1 MKRSEERRVGKECKM
16 LYPLALYKVI
26 DLSASKIFLSV
37 AQPSD
42 PVKRPGGRDLPPL
55 DMVQKRRRILR
66 LYLTAIFLV
75 SAMLSYYIWQSSK
88 MFEVKLRINSIEK
101 DIKALENSNS
111 DLRIEISKLQALG
124 RIEEIA
130 TNDLGMRQP
139 SAKQQLFIIM
149 PEEWK
154 K

>member
-1 MKRSEERRVGKECKM
+1 M
-16 LYPLALYKVI
+16 LYPLVLYKVI
-26 DLSASKIFLSV
+26 HLSASKILLSV
-37 AQPSD
+37 TPSAD
-42 PVKRPGGRDLPPL
+42 PVKRPGGGDFAPL
-55 DMVQKRRRILR
+55 DIVQKRRRILR

-139 SAKQQLFIIM
+139 LAKQQLFIIM
-149 PEEWK
+149 PDEWK

>member
-1 MKRSEERRVGKECKM
+1 M
-16 LYPLALYKVI
+16 LYPLVLYKVV
-26 DLSASKIFLSV
+26 DLSASKILLPMT
-37 AQPSD
+37 PSAD
-42 PVKRPGGRDLPPL
+42 SVKRPGGSDFAPV
-55 DMVQKRRRILR
+55 DIVQKRRRILR

-139 SAKQQLFIIM
+139 LAKQQLFIIM
-149 PEEWK
+149 PGEWK

>member
-1 MKRSEERRVGKECKM
+1 
-16 LYPLALYKVI
+16 
-26 DLSASKIFLSV
+26 
-37 AQPSD
+37 
-42 PVKRPGGRDLPPL
+42 
-55 DMVQKRRRILR
+55 
-66 LYLTAIFLV
+66 
-75 SAMLSYYIWQSSK
+75 

>member
-1 MKRSEERRVGKECKM
+1 M
-16 LYPLALYKVI
+16 LYPLVLYKVI

-55 DMVQKRRRILR
+55 DIVQKRRRILR